1 MSFLPKIPKIPKIP
15 TGNLRRALGVPS
27 TGKNFV
33 QRIVAMAP
41 LHLKDQL
48 ESYLSEVW
56 ESRILP
62 IGGSDFVKLMDE
74 HPVLTRLIQEEIQKV
89 SNGFLEFDVIKNTA
103 KNIAMVNP
111 NSRVLDL
118 VDGFTYF
125 NEVAKLMPETFRKF
139 IVKNMA
145 EYWVRRPHKDR
156 GSDHMIALLKSR
168 CIQVL
173 IRKQR
178 EVLKRAEEGIKEQ
191 VASGV
196 TEKEI
201 EGNKERNCA
210 TVALA
215 FAQGIDTVMDSDF
228 WSDKD
233 GKLIGIKKHRSIDIG
248 KECGVGFFPDGKEQG
263 IPPVA
268 PPQGAVDNG
277 GIKEGESPIAF
288 APLPPP
294 QVPGG
299 IPRQIPNVAMWH
311 GQQAEEA
318 IEKPLPEVR
327 NYSLPLGYRAPP
339 APPPP
344 GSPPISFSK
353 YHIPL
358 TSTVSFPKS
367 KLSYVPEQTGNS
379 RRKTRR
385 KLKKNK
391 RKTRSRKFHR

>member
-1 MSFLPKIPKIPKIP
+1 MSLLPKIS
-15 TGNLRRALGVPS
+15 TGTLRRALGVPS

-33 QRIVAMAP
+33 NKIVSMAP
-41 LHLKDQL
+41 PSSQDELKR
-48 ESYLSEVW
+48 YLD
-56 ESRILP
+56 SRWPSRLLP
-62 IGGSDFVKLMDE
+62 IGGGDFVKLMDE
-74 HPVLTRLIQEEIQKV
+74 HPVLTRLIQEEIQKIPQDPRQARV
-89 SNGFLEFDVIKNTA
+89 VMMDIVE
-103 KNIAMVNP
+103 NIAMTNP

-125 NEVAKLMPETFRKF
+125 NEVANLFPETFRKY
-139 IVKNMA
+139 IVKNMV
-145 EYWVRRPHKDR
+145 EYWVSRPHKDR

-168 CIQVL
+168 CIQVI

-178 EVLKRAEEGIKEQ
+178 EVLKRAEERIKEQ
-191 VASGV
+191 VASG
-196 TEKEI
+196 TSEKEI
-201 EGNKERNCA
+201 EGTKERNCA
-210 TVALA
+210 TLALA

-233 GKLIGIKKHRSIDIG
+233 GKLIGIKKHRSIDVG
-248 KECGVGFFPDGKEQG
+248 KECGVGFFPDGKEG

-299 IPRQIPNVAMWH
+299 IPRQMPNVEMWH

-318 IEKPLPEVR
+318 IEKPLQEVGD
-327 NYSLPLGYRAPP
+327 YSLPLGFRAPP
-339 APPPP
+339 APTPP

-353 YHIPL
+353 YLIPL
-358 TSTVSFPKS
+358 TSTASSFPKS

-385 KLKKNK
+385 KSKNKKNK
-391 RKTRSRKFHR
+391 KTRSRKFHR